1 MHQYDGYVE
10 SKQKENK
17 CFFLSYESPSKA
29 VKQLFSG
36 NSLKVDTAAIAICN
50 FLNLN
55 SFFIILAFGAK
66 LFFAEFFLLKL
77 KHLEKITDRSL
88 CYWN

>member
-55 SFFIILAFGAK
+55 LFHNSRFWCK
-66 LFFAEFFLLKL
+66 TFFAEFFFI
-77 KHLEKITDRSL
+77 EVETP
-88 CYWN
+88 